1 MDKQTLGSLEV
12 GSSFIFG
19 NYVFS
24 VIRLANKEGLVWCK
38 IAGFDQTLYIT
49 EPSLVTPI

>member
-1 MDKQTLGSLEV
+1 MDKKTLGSLEV
-12 GSSFIFG
+12 NRSFVFG

-24 VIRLANKEGLVWCK
+24 VLRKANKDGLVWCK
-38 IAGFDQTLYIT
+38 IAGFEQTLYIT